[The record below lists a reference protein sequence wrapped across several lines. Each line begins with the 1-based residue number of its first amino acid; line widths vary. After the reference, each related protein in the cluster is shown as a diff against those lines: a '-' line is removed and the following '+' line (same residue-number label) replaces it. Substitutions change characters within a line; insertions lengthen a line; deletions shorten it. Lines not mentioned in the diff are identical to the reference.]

1 MSEESRLREEICV
14 LGKSLFDRGLT
25 HGSTGNLSARLSDGT
40 LLVTPTGHALGQLD
54 PAMIARIDESGTLLS
69 GEAPTKEVPLHQA
82 FYETRNGTGAV
93 AHLHSCYSVALSLMP
108 DLDPEDMLPPLTA
121 YGIMLLG
128 RVKLLPFF
136 LPGDP
141 AIGDAIRG
149 LAGKPSAV
157 MLAHHGP
164 VVAGRDI
171 GTAVNAIEELEA
183 SAKLALLTR
192 HAAPMMLSAEQ
203 IGAIVRK
210 FDVDMG

>member
-1 MSEESRLREEICV
+1 MSEESLLREEICV

-40 LLVTPTGHALGQLD
+40 FLVTPTGHALGRLD
-54 PAMIARIDESGTLLS
+54 PAMIARIDETGALLS

-149 LAGKPSAV
+149 LAGKRSAI

-164 VVAGRDI
+164 VVAGRNI
-171 GTAVNAIEELEA
+171 GTA
-183 SAKLALLTR
+183 
-192 HAAPMMLSAEQ
+192 
-203 IGAIVRK
+203 
-210 FDVDMG
+210 